1 MKFRYYITDMHSG
14 SIKGSDSAEVAASF
28 RHSEDHF
35 VVDTETGMW
44 LTSGEDAD
52 IQNIE
57 D

>member
-14 SIKGSDSAEVAASF
+14 SIHGSDSAEVAASL
-28 RHSEDHF
+28 RHSEDYF

-44 LTSGEDAD
+44 LTSGDDVD